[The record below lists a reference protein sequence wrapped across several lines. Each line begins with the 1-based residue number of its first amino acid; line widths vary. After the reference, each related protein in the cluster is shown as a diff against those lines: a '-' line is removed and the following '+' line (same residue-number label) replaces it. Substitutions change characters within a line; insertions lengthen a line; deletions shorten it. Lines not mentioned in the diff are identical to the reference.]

1 MSYGSDALRDPATSD
16 SNVRTAGE
24 AFKGNTEAP
33 SNVGREGKDN
43 LEGLPKDAL
52 AK

>member
-1 MSYGSDALRDPATSD
+1 MSYGNDALRDPATSD

-24 AFKGNTEAP
+24 DGKNNTEVP
-33 SNVGREGKDN
+33 SGVGREGKDN
-43 LEGLPKDAL
+43 LEGLPKDAM